1 MCHLHPPPP
10 TPIPATLP
18 FPHSTTALASSRPTP
33 NPLSS
38 PSSRLISS
46 RALLL
51 CPHTCFPLSPHPP
64 SLGLG
69 LIIFTIIP
77 LPFSVPHLFVT
88 SLSSSFSP
96 LLTFIHLRFS
106 FHLYIL
112 FFFFYRYFPLIL
124 VHLRFSLTLARINI
138 SLPHSC
144 SLQLPSFVPF
154 SLLSFILCI
163 ISIAK
168 ERKGAYSDKADMR
181 GTTFGNCSDG

>member
-18 FPHSTTALASSRPTP
+18 FPHPTTALASSRPTP

-96 LLTFIHLRFS
+96 LPIFTHLRFS
-106 FHLYIL
+106 FHLFIL
-112 FFFFYRYFPLIL
+112 FFFSFINIFPLFLFIL
-124 VHLRFSLTLARINI
+124 DSPLLLLVLIFLSLTPAHF
-138 SLPHSC
+138 S
-144 SLQLPSFVPF
+144 
-154 SLLSFILCI
+154 SLLSFL
-163 ISIAK
+163 SLSFRSFYVSFQSPK
-168 ERKGAYSDKADMR
+168 KGKGR
-181 GTTFGNCSDG
+181 TVIKLT